1 MGSRGRF
8 FDGGIGHGVKAC
20 LCVSIFTLLVSP
32 LFCARAANGTA
43 GDAHPNAI
51 LIGWDGAQRQ
61 HVKEALARGQLPNLG
76 ALSREGTIVAI
87 DILRETGSKAG
98 WAQILTGYEPE
109 TTHVFSNSNFG
120 AIPKGYTI
128 FERLEGFFGPE
139 SMFTAAVISKYE
151 NLGTLPAGK
160 RPVTDLRDI
169 GRIRGT
175 PRGARAGRVSEGGQ
189 DSVKYVWAPAQP
201 FWLTK
206 DSVDVFLNG
215 LGPDD
220 SVGVK
225 AQELLSEAA
234 KKHFFFFI
242 QLGEIDEAGHIYGEN
257 SSQYDAALES
267 ADKWLGSI
275 VAQLKSLGIYDRTLI
290 YVVSDHGFDE
300 GRNIHSDAP
309 YAFLAT
315 NDATVMRA
323 GGRADIAPTIME
335 RMGLDL
341 SKISPALDGHP
352 LSRPYESPKW

>member
-1 MGSRGRF
+1 MGARGGLL
-8 FDGGIGHGVKAC
+8 DGGKRLGAKSC
-20 LCVSIFTLLVSP
+20 FWVSIFTLLLSP
-32 LFCARAANGTA
+32 LFCAASADGA
-43 GDAHPNAI
+43 PGDARPNAI
-51 LIGWDGAQRQ
+51 LIGWDAAQRQ
-61 HVKEALARGQLPNLG
+61 HVKEALARGDLPNLK
-76 ALSREGTIVAI
+76 ALSEEGTIVAI
-87 DILRETGSKAG
+87 DILRDTGTKAG

-139 SMFTAAVISKYE
+139 SIFTAAVISKYE

-169 GRIRGT
+169 RRTGGT
-175 PRGARAGRVSEGGQ
+175 PRGAKAGRASGGGE
-189 DSVKYVWAPAQP
+189 DSVEYVWAPAQP

-206 DSVDVFLNG
+206 DSVDVFING

-225 AQELLSEAA
+225 AQELLAEAA

-242 QLGEIDEAGHIYGEN
+242 QFGDIDEAGHNYGEN
-257 SSQYDAALES
+257 SSQYDAALAS
-267 ADKWLGSI
+267 ADRWLGLI
-275 VAQLKSLGIYDRTLI
+275 VGQLKSLGIYDRTLV

-300 GRNIHSDAP
+300 GRNIHADAP
-309 YAFLAT
+309 YTFLAT
-315 NDATVMRA
+315 NDTTVMRA
-323 GGRADIAPTIME
+323 GERADIAPTIME

-341 SKISPALDGHP
+341 SKITPPLDGHP
-352 LSRPYESPKW
+352 LSGPYEPPKW